1 MTPQDN
7 APDEPAIAT
16 LLIDRS
22 LLFREGLKVLL
33 RNSQFVICGEATSV
47 EHARELA
54 PTVPDVT
61 LVLINVGV
69 GAAIGSAIVE
79 LRELFPEART
89 VVLTDELNMNDLMTA
104 LESGTDGYLL
114 QDLSPQAL
122 TQSLGLVMLGEKVL
136 PTRLTQVLV
145 GDLGSSYRVSHASSV
160 VGLSDREA
168 QILRCLVNG
177 DPNKV
182 IANRLDITEGTV
194 KVHLKGMLKKINV
207 SNRTQAAIWALNH
220 GFHAPI
226 EEADRIPAG

>member
-1 MTPQDN
+1 MTLQN
-7 APDEPAIAT
+7 NVPDEPAIAT

-47 EHARELA
+47 EHARELRA
-54 PTVPDVT
+54 TIPDVK
-61 LVLINVGV
+61 LILINIGM
-69 GAAIGSAIVE
+69 GAAIGSAITE
-79 LRELFPEART
+79 LRELLPEART

-104 LESGTDGYLL
+104 LEAGTDGYLL

-122 TQSLGLVMLGEKVL
+122 AQSLGLVMLGEKVL
-136 PTRLTQVLV
+136 PTRLAQVLV
-145 GDLGSSYRVSHASSV
+145 GDLGSSYRVTRATSV

-207 SNRTQAAIWALNH
+207 SNRTQAAIWALHH
-220 GFHAPI
+220 GFHSPI
-226 EEADRIPAG
+226 EEADRVSAG